1 MTGSS
6 QPAAFKTC
14 HDTAREFLPLPPFA
28 RPRLPRGG
36 PFRSRFFVPSSLVL
50 LLLSFRESK
59 EREREWKFL
68 KRGTDKV
75 SVRIANRG

>member
-6 QPAAFKTC
+6 RPAAFKTC

-50 LLLSFRESK
+50 LLLSFRENK

>member
-6 QPAAFKTC
+6 RPAAFKTC

-59 EREREWKFL
+59 ERERE
-68 KRGTDKV
+68 RMEV
-75 SVRIANRG
+75 S